1 MVRYE
6 FEEAY
11 GLFRL
16 SWLTKMDQCHIQEL
30 TYPTVTIKQWRFYET
45 TAATAKQLYPSKE
58 NINKQW
64 RFSWW
69 LSS

>member
-11 GLFRL
+11 GLFTL
-16 SWLTKMDQCHIQEL
+16 SRLTKMDQCHIQEL

-45 TAATAKQLYPSKE
+45 TIPQ
-58 NINKQW
+58 
-64 RFSWW
+64 
-69 LSS
+69 